1 MAGGTP
7 NAVAIS
13 RKFRRVLL
21 VRTGAIPANT
31 LIRL

>member
-13 RKFRRVLL
+13 KKFRRVLL
-21 VRTGAIPANT
+21 VRTGAIPANM